1 EAALGPVDLHRRDA
15 EVEQDRI
22 GLDAVLSELL
32 EHDREVAAQEPR
44 LGAGALREAVE
55 ERARAGIAVDRDQ
68 LAALAEIRREQRGVA
83 AGAEGGVDDRLSG
96 CTARSSR
103 TSSGRTGTWSVALV
117 CKTFGNIFRTPF
129 DFGQFFAPGGA
140 VPD

>member
-83 AGAEGGVDDRLSG
+83 AGAEGGVDDRLP
-96 CTARSSR
+96 RLHR
-103 TSSGRTGTWSVALV
+103 EELPDL
-117 CKTFGNIFRTPF
+117 FRKNG
-129 DFGQFFAPGGA
+129 D
-140 VPD
+140 V